1 MSKSPVSDIECTP
14 GVCGGDACIARTRIP
29 VWTIVRAHQL
39 GGSDEE
45 ILEDYPALSHHDLA
59 NAWAYYEL
67 HRADID
73 QQIASNESL
82 DLSEPQQKVEKNYE
96 RHKEPSIRPIHQ

>member
-1 MSKSPVSDIECTP
+1 MSKSPVSDVEP

-29 VWTIVRAHQL
+29 VWVVVRAHQL
-39 GGSDEE
+39 GCSDEE
-45 ILEDYPALSHHDLA
+45 VLEDYPALSHHDLDS
-59 NAWAYYEL
+59 AWAYYEL

-82 DLSEPQQKVEKNYE
+82 AYEPTSVASSS
-96 RHKEPSIRPIHQ
+96 SIFLVPRGNQT